1 MTIKQF
7 EDIIA
12 WQKARLLSIQID
24 EVIANN
30 KWGNDFALINQIQ
43 RAAGSV
49 MDNFAEGFGRMGN
62 GEFIHFLTI
71 SNGSAREV
79 QSQLYRALDKKYIL
93 QDEFSRL
100 YKLAEEICKIITSL
114 SAYLRKSSIKG
125 IKFDKLKT

>member
-49 MDNFAEGFGRMGN
+49 MDNIAEGFGRMGN

-93 QDEFSRL
+93 QDEFNRL
-100 YKLAEEICKIITSL
+100 YTLAEEICKIITSL